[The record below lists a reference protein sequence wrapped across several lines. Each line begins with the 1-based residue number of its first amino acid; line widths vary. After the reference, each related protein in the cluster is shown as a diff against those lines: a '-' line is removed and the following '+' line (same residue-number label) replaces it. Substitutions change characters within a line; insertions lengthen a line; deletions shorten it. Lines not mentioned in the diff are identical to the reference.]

1 MGNDLKKLMEG
12 QLEIDKEIYDLAEK
26 EGLSSKDLLP
36 IVDGVCDITQ
46 FLNNEYKVMWIL
58 KEPYDDWDEDEDG
71 TLKPY
76 GGGWS
81 LVKDGF
87 CSPNVLK
94 VKSWQPIIYS
104 MYGLF
109 NGLHY
114 NKMDWIRDD
123 PEMADVLKRIAYIN
137 VSKMPA
143 LTNSENGII
152 KNLYT
157 KWKQILFRQIE
168 LYSSEFIIFGG
179 TYQFFADDMNDKGA
193 VLIHQVFCEEDNYI
207 NVYKLGNT
215 YLLSVYHPAAFKKRL
230 YYVDSII
237 DIIISLKA

>member
-12 QLEIDKEIYDLAEK
+12 QSEIDKEIYDLAEK

-123 PEMADVLKRIAYIN
+123 PEMADVMKCIAYIN
-137 VSKMPA
+137 ISKIPA
-143 LTNSENGII
+143 LTSSENVII
-152 KNLYT
+152 RRLY
-157 KWKQILFRQIE
+157 KVWRNILYKQID
-168 LYSSEFIIFGG
+168 LYSPEFIIFGG
-179 TYQFFADDMNDKGA
+179 TYQFFEDDMKANGA
-193 VLIHQVFCEEDNYI
+193 ILIRRVFCEEDNFI

-215 YLLSVYHPAAFKKRL
+215 FLLSAYHPAAFKTRL
-230 YYVDSII
+230 CYVDSII
-237 DIIISLKA
+237 DTINELKC

>member
-1 MGNDLKKLMEG
+1 MENDHIKLSEG
-12 QLEIDKEIYDLAEK
+12 QSFIDKEIYNLAER
-26 EGLSSKDLLP
+26 EGLSTNDLLP
-36 IVDGVCDITQ
+36 IVDGVSDIAQ
-46 FLNNEYKVMWIL
+46 YLNNKYKVMWIM
-58 KEPYDDWDEDEDG
+58 KEPYDEWDEDEDG

-81 LVKDGF
+81 LVEDGF
-87 CSPNVLK
+87 CGPNVSK

-109 NGLHY
+109 CGLHY
-114 NKMDWIRDD
+114 NEMDWIRDD
-123 PEMADVLKRIAYIN
+123 PEMSEVLKRIAYIN

-152 KNLYT
+152 KNLYE
-157 KWKQILFRQIE
+157 KWKQILFSQID
-168 LYSSEFIIFGG
+168 LYSPEFIIFGG
-179 TYQFFADDMNDKGA
+179 TYQFFADDMKDKGA
-193 VLIHQVFCEEDNYI
+193 KLIHQVFCEGDNFI

-215 YLLSVYHPAAFKKRL
+215 YLLSAYHPAAFKSRL

-237 DIIISLKA
+237 DVIKALKD